1 MPEEICY
8 NNKVYTIEFDI
19 SRPGADFPPPAAR
32 RRRKSRQ
39 RMEAIRFENVYFSY
53 GEGENEPF
61 ALSGVSLSVE
71 EGEFV
76 AVLGHNGSGKSTLA
90 RLTNGLL
97 SPASGKI
104 SVFGMDAAEQKN
116 LFEIR
121 KNVGVV
127 FQNPD
132 NQTVAS
138 IVEDDIAFGP
148 ENVGIPREEIGKRID
163 FALNAVGMSEFRTAT
178 PARLSGGQKQRI
190 AIAGVLALRPKIMI
204 LDEATAMLDPRG
216 RKEVIDVVL
225 RLNREEKITVVLI
238 THFPE
243 EALLADRA
251 LVLNRGEIVMQ
262 GAPADILCR
271 EEELETFN
279 LALPRSVELC
289 RALRRGGLD
298 IGDALTPEALAEEL
312 LAVLPAGKTAEEE
325 EGPKGARAP
334 GDGGRG
340 SVLCRGLTHTYNPA
354 SPFATQALRGVDA
367 DIAAGEFFGV
377 IGHTGSGKSTFVQH
391 LNALIKVPSAEKK
404 YKPKKPK
411 KGETLPPAP
420 VLKVDGFD
428 LTDKR
433 TDFRKLRSKV
443 GMVFQYPE
451 YQLFAESVAADV
463 AFGLKN
469 FSDGLTP
476 EETERAVREALE
488 TVGLDYAEVKD
499 RSPFELSGGQKR
511 RAAIAGVIVTKPEI
525 LVLDEP
531 AAGLD
536 PLGKRE
542 IMQLLHKIHKEW
554 CKTVIIVSHDMDEI
568 SENCTRAAVFSEGK
582 IVAEEA
588 PAELFRNGG
597 MLESL
602 GLDVPFTAKVTELL
616 GRGGVHIRSDFTAA
630 DFAAKVLEY
639 AGCAGGERDA

>member
-1 MPEEICY
+1 M
-8 NNKVYTIEFDI
+8 
-19 SRPGADFPPPAAR
+19 
-32 RRRKSRQ
+32 
-39 RMEAIRFENVYFSY
+39 
-53 GEGENEPF
+53 
-61 ALSGVSLSVE
+61 
-71 EGEFV
+71 
-76 AVLGHNGSGKSTLA
+76 
-90 RLTNGLL
+90 
-97 SPASGKI
+97 
-104 SVFGMDAAEQKN
+104 
-116 LFEIR
+116 
-121 KNVGVV
+121 
-127 FQNPD
+127 
-132 NQTVAS
+132 
-138 IVEDDIAFGP
+138 
-148 ENVGIPREEIGKRID
+148 
-163 FALNAVGMSEFRTAT
+163 
-178 PARLSGGQKQRI
+178 
-190 AIAGVLALRPKIMI
+190 
-204 LDEATAMLDPRG
+204 
-216 RKEVIDVVL
+216 
-225 RLNREEKITVVLI
+225 
-238 THFPE
+238 
-243 EALLADRA
+243 
-251 LVLNRGEIVMQ
+251 
-262 GAPADILCR
+262 
-271 EEELETFN
+271 
-279 LALPRSVELC
+279 
-289 RALRRGGLD
+289 
-298 IGDALTPEALAEEL
+298 
-312 LAVLPAGKTAEEE
+312 
-325 EGPKGARAP
+325 
-334 GDGGRG
+334 
-340 SVLCRGLTHTYNPA
+340 
-354 SPFATQALRGVDA
+354 
-367 DIAAGEFFGV
+367 
-377 IGHTGSGKSTFVQH
+377 
-391 LNALIKVPSAEKK
+391 
-404 YKPKKPK
+404 
-411 KGETLPPAP
+411 
-420 VLKVDGFD
+420 
-428 LTDKR
+428 
-433 TDFRKLRSKV
+433 
-443 GMVFQYPE
+443 FQYPE